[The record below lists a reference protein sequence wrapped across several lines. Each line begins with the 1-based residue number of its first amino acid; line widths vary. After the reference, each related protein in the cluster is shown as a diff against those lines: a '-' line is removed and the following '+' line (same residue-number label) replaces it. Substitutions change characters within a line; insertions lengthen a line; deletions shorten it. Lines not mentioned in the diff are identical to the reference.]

1 MYSDVKQLFSSSSC
15 EIQNYEE
22 TKQISG
28 GEERTKWA
36 SPLINGIKKKNLV
49 S

>member
-22 TKQISG
+22 TKQISREKKG
-28 GEERTKWA
+28 
-36 SPLINGIKKKNLV
+36 LNGPVL
-49 S
+49 